1 MADKQLVD
9 RSTKFQSS
17 PTETYFCS
25 VNYNSYWNYMY
36 IWGHPKMFTGKFWL

>member
-17 PTETYFCS
+17 PTETYFVALIIIAIETTCIYGVIPKCLH
-25 VNYNSYWNYMY
+25 VNF
-36 IWGHPKMFTGKFWL
+36 G